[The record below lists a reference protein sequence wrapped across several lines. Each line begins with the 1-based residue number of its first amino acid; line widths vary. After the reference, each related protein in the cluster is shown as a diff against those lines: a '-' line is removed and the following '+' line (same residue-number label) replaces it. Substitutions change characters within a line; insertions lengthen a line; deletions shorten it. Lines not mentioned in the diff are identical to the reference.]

1 MNAEQILLVTPQG
14 WSCLAQGELRPVSP
28 WPDLKGS
35 AIVVV
40 DFADSQVGV
49 QSSKGKPEYAA
60 AQIEKAVRA
69 EGAVEGPLKVFVH
82 KQVRHTDSSQSL
94 YTAVALE
101 DWQQF
106 ETWASRQ
113 PDHCLIVPVVAL
125 LAGASVGDK
134 IRLLRIGQNL
144 HAYAESDNRLHFAT
158 AAALGSDATDFVAP
172 VRTVLAQLRA
182 SGWKGSNE
190 VRWGTAL
197 ADDLAAEQDLVAQ
210 LAALG
215 ATDAKLLAHASYRA
229 GTGKAVSAI
238 PCLLEELDARSL
250 TASFLERLA
259 WLSERY
265 VMPLMALVAVV
276 TLGLGG
282 FALYAEQMIARE
294 RQGIDSLQ
302 GEMKQLRARV
312 DKVTATQAAS
322 VEGGDLAFA
331 RQLGFA
337 ATHDPIRMLTTV
349 RRAAGSTVR
358 VQRVQLTKVD
368 QSSKAR
374 FRVDG
379 VVANGSSAELSR
391 FLGELRAQ
399 GWQAE
404 STAPSDGT
412 AGAFAYFLRPLAP
425 GGKS

>member
-14 WSCLAQGELRPVSP
+14 WSSFAQGELHPVAP

-35 AIVVV
+35 AVVVV
-40 DFADSQVGV
+40 DFADAQVGV
-49 QSSKGKPEYAA
+49 QSSKGKAEYAA
-60 AQIEKAVRA
+60 ALIEKAVRD

-94 YTAVALE
+94 YTAVGLE

-106 ETWASRQ
+106 ETWAARQ
-113 PDHCLIVPVVAL
+113 TDHCLIVPAVAL
-125 LAGASVGDK
+125 LAASGLDEK
-134 IRLLRIGQNL
+134 IRLLRVGQNL
-144 HAYAESDNRLHFAT
+144 YGYAESDSRLHFAS

-172 VRTVLAQLRA
+172 LRTVVAQLRA
-182 SGWKGSNE
+182 SGFKGSND
-190 VRWGTAL
+190 VRWGAAL
-197 ADDLAAEQDLVAQ
+197 ADDLASEQDLVAQ
-210 LAALG
+210 LSAFG
-215 ATDAKLLAHASYRA
+215 VGDARLMPHEAFRA
-229 GTGKAVSAI
+229 GAGKSVSAI
-238 PCLLEELDARSL
+238 PGLLAGLDGSL
-250 TASFLERLA
+250 LAASFVERLA
-259 WLSERY
+259 WWSERY
-265 VMPLMALVAVV
+265 VLPLTALVAVV

-294 RQGIDSLQ
+294 RQTTDALQ
-302 GEMKQLRARV
+302 GEMQQLRARV
-312 DKVTATQAAS
+312 EKVTAAQAGA
-322 VEGGDLAFA
+322 VNGGDLAFA

-358 VQRVQLTKVD
+358 VQRVQLAKLD

-404 STAPSDGT
+404 STTPSDGT
-412 AGAFAYFLRPLAP
+412 AGAFAYFLRPVAP
-425 GGKS
+425 GGRS

>member
-1 MNAEQILLVTPQG
+1 MKAEQILLVTSQG
-14 WSCLAQGELRPVSP
+14 WSCLAQGELRPVAP

-40 DFADSQVGV
+40 DFTDAQVGV
-49 QSSKGKPEYAA
+49 QSSKGKAEYAA
-60 AQIEKAVRA
+60 AQIEKAVRE

-106 ETWASRQ
+106 ETWSSRQ
-113 PDHCLIVPVVAL
+113 PDHCLVVPVVAL
-125 LAGASVGDK
+125 LAAAGVGDK
-134 IRLLRIGQNL
+134 IRMLRIGQNL

-182 SGWKGSNE
+182 SGWKASNE
-190 VRWGTAL
+190 VRWGAAL
-197 ADDLAAEQDLVAQ
+197 ADDLTAEQDLLTQ
-210 LAALG
+210 LGALG
-215 ATDAKLLAHASYRA
+215 ATEGKLLAHESYRA
-229 GTGKAVSAI
+229 GTGKAASAL
-238 PCLLEELDARSL
+238 PGLLDALDARSL
-250 TASFLERLA
+250 TASFLQRMA

-276 TLGLGG
+276 TLGLGA
-282 FALYAEQMIARE
+282 FSLYAEQLIARE
-294 RQGIDSLQ
+294 RQSIDSLQ
-302 GEMKQLRARV
+302 GEIGQLRARV
-312 DKVTATQAAS
+312 EKVTAAQAAS

-358 VQRVQLTKVD
+358 VQRVQLAKID
-368 QSSKAR
+368 QSNKAR

-391 FLGELRAQ
+391 FLGELRVQ

-404 STAPSDGT
+404 STTPADGT
-412 AGAFAYFLRPLAP
+412 AGAFAYFLRPVAP

>member
-125 LAGASVGDK
+125 LAGSGVGDK

-144 HAYAESDNRLHFAT
+144 HGYAESDNRLHFAT

-197 ADDLAAEQDLVAQ
+197 ADDLAAEQDL
-210 LAALG
+210 AALG

-238 PCLLEELDARSL
+238 PGLLEELDARSL
-250 TASFLERLA
+250 TASFLERMA

-265 VMPLMALVAVV
+265 VMPLTALVAVV

-282 FALYAEQMIARE
+282 FVLYAEQMIARE

-404 STAPSDGT
+404 STTPSDGT